1 MSSSPRADLEALW
14 RRILFNVLISNVDD
28 HLRNHAFLYEGL
40 SGWRLSPAYDL
51 NPTPTD
57 IKPRVLST
65 SIDLVDPT
73 ASVDIAMDLAHYF
86 DLAKLKA
93 EQIVK
98 EVGSAVAL
106 WREEAAKLGIKK
118 RESDRMASAFDY

>member
-1 MSSSPRADLEALW
+1 M
-14 RRILFNVLISNVDD
+14 LIEGPEKLIPGTTR
-28 HLRNHAFLYEGL
+28 HLTGL
-40 SGWRLSPAYDL
+40 IPA
-51 NPTPTD
+51 D

-86 DLAKLKA
+86 DLTKLGA

-98 EVGSAVAL
+98 KVSSAVAL
-106 WREEAAKLGIKK
+106 WREESAKLGIKK
-118 RESDRMASAFDY
+118 REIDRMASAFQH